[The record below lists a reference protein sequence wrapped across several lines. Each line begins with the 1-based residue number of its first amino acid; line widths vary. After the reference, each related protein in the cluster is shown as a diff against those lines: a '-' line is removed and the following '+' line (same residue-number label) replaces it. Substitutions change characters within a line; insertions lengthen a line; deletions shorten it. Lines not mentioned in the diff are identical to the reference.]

1 MRVLDNAI
9 YVEAN
14 HMNFSS
20 SARKKEAVRYVVCH
34 YTGNINDTARNNAV
48 YFRDNAV
55 QSSAHFFVSDITI
68 YKSVPLNHAA
78 YAIGLGAR
86 KQPYF
91 KWPSMW
97 KKITNSNS
105 ISIEMCGSKNSREAS
120 DKTKETAAALV
131 ADILD
136 IYGLT
141 PSAVYRHYDVT
152 GKCCPAWAVTEPFN
166 WIDFMLKVNNYYCG
180 EGDKMKDSQE
190 NYNLF
195 KTWMKRYEDEKAAES
210 AGWANDAMTYCQSCG
225 LINEGRPN
233 SYVTRAELATVIM
246 RMNG

>member
-20 SARKKEAVRYVVCH
+20 SVRKKEAVRYVVCH

-68 YKSVPLNHAA
+68 YQSVPLNHAA
-78 YAIGLGAR
+78 YAVGLGAR

-152 GKCCPAWAVTEPFN
+152 GKCCPAWCVTDPLN

-195 KTWMKRYEDEKAAES
+195 KTWMKRYEDEKAAQS
-210 AGWANDAMTYCQSCG
+210 AVWATDAMNYCHGRG

>member
-20 SARKKEAVRYVVCH
+20 SVRKKQAVRYVVCH

-55 QSSAHFFVSDITI
+55 QSSAHFFVGDITI
-68 YKSVPLNHAA
+68 YQSVPLNHAA
-78 YAIGLGAR
+78 YAVGLGAR

-152 GKCCPAWAVTEPFN
+152 GKCCPAWCVTDPLN

-180 EGDKMKDSQE
+180 EGDEMKDNQE

-195 KTWMKRYEDEKAAES
+195 KTWMKRYEDEKAAQS
-210 AGWANDAMTYCQSCG
+210 AGWANDAMTYCQSRG

>member
-20 SARKKEAVRYVVCH
+20 SVRKKESVRYVVCH

-68 YKSVPLNHAA
+68 YQSVPLNHAA

-152 GKCCPAWAVTEPFN
+152 GKCCPAWAVTDPFN
-166 WIDFMLKVNNYYCG
+166 WIDFMLKVNNYYYG

-210 AGWANDAMTYCQSCG
+210 AGWANDAMTYCQSRG